1 MQFKKSLLALFIIT
15 VLAALPSF
23 NAQAQAA
30 GRVRGVVTDARGAAV
45 AGARVVLLLAG
56 KLAVRET
63 ATDGGGLFSFGNVRP
78 GDYTIMVEAKGLTQ
92 TGGAEPVKIEAGR
105 DLQGAIALT
114 VAAIEDALVVSASR
128 TEASLRETPASAFV
142 LSADDLR
149 RMQRVT
155 VFDALRSS
163 PGVTVMQTA
172 RRGGVTSLFVRG
184 GESDYTKVLIDGVPA
199 NDAGGQFDF
208 ADLTT
213 DNAARI
219 ELVRGAQGAIYG
231 SDAMAGVLQFF
242 THRGTSATPQL
253 ELSGEGGSFA
263 FQRQFARLSGAG
275 GPLDYSLSFTHLRT
289 DGRDRNDD
297 YQNKVASA
305 NLGYRFSARTQ
316 LRLTARNENSGN
328 GVPGATSF
336 LFPDPDERIKR
347 RRVALGATLDDQTTR
362 RWHQRL
368 TFAYAENNQLSFD
381 PQAQD
386 LTSAATPPDTALRF
400 NDFADL
406 FNNHQRRRGLRY
418 QSDFL
423 LNNFLLVGSQFIS
436 AGVDYEQERGVFDS
450 GFVGANRIAAERTN
464 LGGFVQDQFTL
475 TPRVLVTAGVRWEHN
490 RANVPAN
497 LAQILNNLGSA
508 PYTGEVGFGSVVVP
522 KLAATI
528 FLREPGLQSRR
539 GATRLRV
546 NYGEGIKA
554 PTLLEAFSPSPFFLG
569 NPALRPERARSFDL
583 GFEQFFLKDR
593 FRVEVIYFDNRFRD
607 QIDFRVRPGS
617 FGDPLTT
624 SDGRLTNFINYDK
637 SRARG
642 GELIFS
648 TQLVRRLSFGGT
660 YTFLNSELLEA
671 LDTDN
676 LQPAPSREL
685 GLPLL
690 RRPRHSGT
698 FTFAWIDERYD
709 LNLLGY
715 FVGQR
720 RDGNP
725 VTFARFDAQ
734 GQPIYNTAY
743 QRFDL
748 AGAYRLTSW
757 MSLFGRIENLLNQNY
772 EEVLGY
778 PAYRLNFAAGL
789 RFRIG
794 GGR

>member
-1 MQFKKSLLALFIIT
+1 MKFKQATLAIFIIT
-15 VLAALPSF
+15 LLTTLSSF
-23 NAQAQAA
+23 NIQAQAP

-56 KLAVRET
+56 KRAVRET
-63 ATDGGGLFSFGNVRP
+63 ATDNSGQFYFGNVRP

-92 TGGAEPVKIEAGR
+92 TGGAEPIQIPAGG
-105 DLQGAIALT
+105 DMQGVIALT

-128 TEASLRETPASAFV
+128 TEASLRETPASAFIV
-142 LSADDLR
+142 SADDLR
-149 RMQRVT
+149 RAQRVT

-172 RRGGVTSLFVRG
+172 RRGGVTSIFVRG

-213 DNAARI
+213 DNAARV

-231 SDAMAGVLQFF
+231 SDAMAGVLQLF
-242 THRGTSATPQL
+242 THRGTTATPAF
-253 ELSGEGGSFA
+253 ELTGEGGSFA
-263 FQRQFARLSGAG
+263 YQRQLARLSGAN
-275 GPLDYSLSFTHLRT
+275 GPFDYSLSFTHLHT
-289 DGRDRNDD
+289 NGRDRNDD
-297 YQNKVASA
+297 YQNEVASA
-305 NLGYRFSARTQ
+305 NLGYRFNTRTQ
-316 LRLTARNENSGN
+316 LRVTARNENSGN
-328 GVPGATSF
+328 GVPGATLF
-336 LFPDPDERIKR
+336 LFPDPDERIER
-347 RRVALGATLDDQTTR
+347 RRIAIGATLDDQTTKT
-362 RWHQRL
+362 WHQRL
-368 TFAYAENNQLSFD
+368 AFVYAENNQLSFD
-381 PQAQD
+381 PAAQD
-386 LTSAATPPDTALRF
+386 LTNPATPLDTASRF

-418 QSDFL
+418 QTDFQ
-423 LNNFLLVGSQFIS
+423 LNNFILAGSQFIS

-450 GFVGANRIAAERTN
+450 GFAGANRVAVERTN
-464 LGGFVQDQFTL
+464 LGGFVQDQFTF
-475 TPRVLVTAGVRWEHN
+475 TPRILVTAGIRWENN
-490 RANVPAN
+490 RANVPAS

-508 PYTGEVGFGSVVVP
+508 AYTGEVGFGTVVVP

-539 GATRLRV
+539 GPTRLRA

-569 NPALRPERARSFDL
+569 NPALRAERARSFDVGL
-583 GFEQFFLKDR
+583 EQFFLRDR
-593 FRVEVIYFDNRFRD
+593 YRVEVIYFDNRFRD
-607 QIDFRVRPGS
+607 QIDFR
-617 FGDPLTT
+617 FGAPFRTADT
-624 SDGRLTNFINYDK
+624 RLTNFINYNRT
-637 SRARG
+637 RARG
-642 GELIFS
+642 GELIFDARP
-648 TQLVRRLSFGGT
+648 VRRLSFGGS

-671 LDTDN
+671 LDPSN
-676 LQPAPSREL
+676 PQPTPSREQ

-698 FTFAWIDERYD
+698 FNFAWIDERYD
-709 LNLLGY
+709 LTLLGF
-715 FVGQR
+715 FVGRR
-720 RDGNP
+720 RDNHP
-725 VTFARFDAQ
+725 VTGARFDAQ
-734 GQPIYNTAY
+734 GPLYNAAY

-748 AGAYRLTSW
+748 AGSLRLTSW
-757 MSLFGRIENLLNQNY
+757 VSLFGRIENLLNQDY

-778 PAYRLNFAAGL
+778 PAYRLNFAAGM